1 MNMTLMIG
9 MLQNRKYLIAYKN
22 KWEDEDSQ
30 YDGIENYVSFT
41 LNDETHKHLFYVHT
55 TKEFNFL
62 SIILKNN
69 FTQLIRIKR

>member
-30 YDGIENYVSFT
+30 YDGIENY
-41 LNDETHKHLFYVHT
+41 
-55 TKEFNFL
+55 
-62 SIILKNN
+62 IIHFK
-69 FTQLIRIKR
+69 